1 MIELLRVRLFRMNGT
16 KTEKVI
22 RQRTVRLFA
31 AVSEA
36 EKYRR
41 ELRARF
47 EKRHP
52 GETIEV
58 LLDTRSKEGEIIR

>member
-1 MIELLRVRLFRMNGT
+1 MIELLRVRLYRMNGT

-22 RQRTVRLFA
+22 RQRTVRLFRTI
-31 AVSEA
+31 SEA

-52 GETIEV
+52 GGN
-58 LLDTRSKEGEIIR
+58 D